1 METHEPY
8 TPETALADASSTRAR
23 TRIRIFEAVDIFPQS
38 VITGIALGSQTI
50 ASVLLTGP
58 VKYLALGL
66 ALVAIFLS
74 FLPTVIRLGRL
85 EKQGIR
91 VDLGLKGL
99 RDVPLLTA
107 ALIALFLFAVLA
119 LPAVDAFGWPPSVGI
134 VFGVLTALGWSG
146 LGYAARRVF
155 RRQLHELKEQAG
167 AGA

>member
-8 TPETALADASSTRAR
+8 TPETALADVTSTRAR
-23 TRIRIFEAVDIFPQS
+23 TRIRIYEAVDIFPQS
-38 VITGIALGSQTI
+38 VITGLALGSQTI
-50 ASVLLTGP
+50 ASVVLTGP
-58 VKYLALGL
+58 VKYLVLGL

-99 RDVPLLTA
+99 RDVPRLTV
-107 ALIALFLFAVLA
+107 ALIVLFLFTILA
-119 LPAVDAFGWPPSVGI
+119 LPAVDAFHWPLSIGI
-134 VFGVLTALGWSG
+134 ALGILTALGWSG

-155 RRQLHELKEQAG
+155 RRQLHELQEQAG